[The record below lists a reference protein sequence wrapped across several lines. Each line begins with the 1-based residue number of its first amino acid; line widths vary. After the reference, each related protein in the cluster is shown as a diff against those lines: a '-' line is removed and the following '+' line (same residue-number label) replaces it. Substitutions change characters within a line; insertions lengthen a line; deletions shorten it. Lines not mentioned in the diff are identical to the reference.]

1 MSEETES
8 KAAMSSSSNT
18 VNEFFFE
25 LLTRELNAKG
35 ENKAAAGL
43 SDILKLRVDK
53 EDQSKDGTS
62 IELTLSQKL
71 TQYSLRQN
79 ATSAEIVSWY
89 LDFLSTHGDD
99 SMPKEEALALAETT
113 ANLPDDAVLESADY
127 EEAAGRCFFRVR
139 WSHRVDDLPVEG
151 DFIEVLIN
159 GAARRVFSLTRM
171 WRSPDLS
178 GAPKER

>member
-89 LDFLSTHGDD
+89 LG
-99 SMPKEEALALAETT
+99 
-113 ANLPDDAVLESADY
+113 
-127 EEAAGRCFFRVR
+127 
-139 WSHRVDDLPVEG
+139 RVD
-151 DFIEVLIN
+151 
-159 GAARRVFSLTRM
+159 
-171 WRSPDLS
+171 
-178 GAPKER
+178 K